1 MISKNNSNGHH
12 IFFTDDEPKICR
24 VIEEILEQNGLKVS
38 CFGCPVECIEELQV
52 QRCDLLITDL
62 KMPKMDGIDLMRET
76 KQLNPLLPV
85 LIITG
90 YGDIP
95 TAVEAIK
102 AGATDFIEKPLDKR
116 SFVSK
121 VRSLL
126 PENGN
131 RKHLDQTLTQ
141 AEEKVQKLVLDG
153 KSNREIAMPI
163 QICCNAAEYYSSGS
177 PDIDRM
183 RARVQES
190 DTTADNYQKRAET
203 WRLTGPCFKGTNT
216 TRAIQ
221 KRPAPARGNSP
232 GSLQWVWDGTLAR
245 R

>member
-102 AGATDFIEKPLDKR
+102 AGANDFIEKPLDKKR
-116 SFVSK
+116 FVSK
-121 VRSLL
+121 VKSLL
-126 PENGN
+126 PDNGN
-131 RKHLDQTLTQ
+131 HKHVGRSLTQ
-141 AEEKVQKLVLDG
+141 TESKILKSVLNG
-153 KSNREIAMPI
+153 KSNKKIAELLNRSRRTI
-163 QICCNAAEYYSSGS
+163 EVH
-177 PDIDRM
+177 
-183 RARVQES
+183 RAHIMKKFG
-190 DTTADNYQKRAET
+190 ADNLVNLVKYASVMGLIE
-203 WRLTGPCFKGTNT
+203 L
-216 TRAIQ
+216 
-221 KRPAPARGNSP
+221 
-232 GSLQWVWDGTLAR
+232 
-245 R
+245 

>member
-38 CFGCPVECIEELQV
+38 CFGCPVGCIEELQV

-95 TAVEAIK
+95 AAVEAIK
-102 AGATDFIEKPLDKR
+102 AGATDFIQKPLDKNR
-116 SFVSK
+116 FVSK
-121 VRSLL
+121 VKSLL
-126 PENGN
+126 PQNGN
-131 RKHLDQTLTQ
+131 HKHVGRSLTQ
-141 AEEKVQKLVLDG
+141 TESKILKLVLNG
-153 KSNREIAMPI
+153 KSNKQIAELLNRSRRTIEVHRSHIMKKF
-163 QICCNAAEYYSSGS
+163 G
-177 PDIDRM
+177 
-183 RARVQES
+183 
-190 DTTADNYQKRAET
+190 ADNMVDLVKYASVMG
-203 WRLTGPCFKGTNT
+203 L
-216 TRAIQ
+216 ID
-221 KRPAPARGNSP
+221 
-232 GSLQWVWDGTLAR
+232 L
-245 R
+245 